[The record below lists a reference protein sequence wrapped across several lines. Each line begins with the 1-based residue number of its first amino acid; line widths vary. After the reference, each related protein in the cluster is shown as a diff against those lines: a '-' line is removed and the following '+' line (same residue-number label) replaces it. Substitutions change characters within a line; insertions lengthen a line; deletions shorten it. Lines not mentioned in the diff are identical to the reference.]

1 MADPW
6 GQLHQD
12 IEQCAR
18 CGLCGHIRNKVPG
31 QGDPRARLML
41 IGEGPG
47 ADEDAQGL
55 AFVGAAGQL
64 LTRELKAIGFD
75 REQVYIC
82 NVVKCR
88 PPQNRVPL
96 QEEVDACMP
105 YLTRQLRLVRPRVVI
120 LLGSTAAKAFF
131 GPQARITAIRGKW
144 FRKDDIYW
152 MPTFHPAALLRDET
166 KKRPVWEDLKAVRR
180 MLDRME
186 ASEGRKEAHDGGKG
200 QTP

>member
-6 GQLHQD
+6 EQLHQD
-12 IEQCAR
+12 IAGCRR
-18 CGLCGHIRNKVPG
+18 CGLCGHIRDKVPG
-31 QGDPRARLML
+31 QGDKNARLML

-64 LTRELKAIGFD
+64 LTRELKAIGLE

-96 QEEVDACMP
+96 PEEAEACMP
-105 YLTRQLRLVRPRVVI
+105 YLKRQLDLVRPRVVI

-131 GPQARITAIRGKW
+131 GPQTRITAVRGKW
-144 FRKDDIYW
+144 FMKDDIYW

-186 ASEGRKEAHDGGKG
+186 RSAAGKEAPDGERNG
-200 QTP
+200 